1 MKIIAST
8 LTCFAVAT
16 LSAGVH
22 AQAFTNSPS
31 PWSIGVGAVHLKF
44 HPSADVSF
52 AGNPV
57 PGGAVTVGSDTV
69 LGVEIGYAV
78 TPNWTARLDV
88 GSPVE
93 TDLGGAG
100 TLSPL
105 GKLGSVKGGPAI
117 LTMTYSPGMLGPIRP
132 FFGGGLTYLRV
143 FSTKDGAVQNLKVDD
158 GLGTALTIGADWPL
172 SDGYSIGFSVQKL
185 FLKVKATGTAG
196 GAPVRADVKLDPVL
210 TFLSLRKQF

>member
-1 MKIIAST
+1 MKSIAFT
-8 LTCFAVAT
+8 LTSLAMAT
-16 LSAGVH
+16 LSIGAH
-22 AQAFTNSPS
+22 AQASTSSPS
-31 PWSIGVGAVHLKF
+31 PWSIGVGAVHMKF
-44 HPSADVSF
+44 HPSANVSL

-57 PGGAVTVGSDTV
+57 PGGEVMVGSDTV

-78 TPNWTARLDV
+78 TPNWTARLDI

-93 TDLGGAG
+93 TDFSGAG
-100 TLSPL
+100 TLGLL

-132 FFGGGLTYLRV
+132 FFGGGLTYMKV

-158 GLGTALTIGADWPL
+158 ALGTALTIGADWPL

-196 GAPVRADVKLDPVL
+196 GAPVRADVKLDPVV